1 MESRT
6 IHASEKIGANTP
18 GRIAWHKIAKGQQK
32 GGNAALTKRTQQ
44 TLMTSMSDKNNLEFQ
59 PRHTIQEGEM
69 DWKKTLMY
77 GSFAAGAILFLTGR
91 RPAGLAVAGIGVATF
106 AAEHPE
112 KFEELWHR
120 MPEYI
125 EKGSKFVDMASTF
138 LERLGEEKGG
148 YRNMPVAG
156 GSRF

>member
-1 MESRT
+1 M
-6 IHASEKIGANTP
+6 
-18 GRIAWHKIAKGQQK
+18 
-32 GGNAALTKRTQQ
+32 
-44 TLMTSMSDKNNLEFQ
+44 
-59 PRHTIQEGEM
+59 M

-77 GSFAAGAILFLTGR
+77 GSFAAGAVLFFTGR

-112 KFEELWHR
+112 KFEEIWHH

-125 EKGSKFVDMASTF
+125 EKGSKFVDMASNF
-138 LERLGEEKGG
+138 LERLSEQKGGG

-156 GSRF
+156 GTRY

>member
-1 MESRT
+1 MLQVKSPVINPKR
-6 IHASEKIGANTP
+6 
-18 GRIAWHKIAKGQQK
+18 QQK
-32 GGNAALTKRTQQ
+32 GANAALTKRVRK
-44 TLMTSMSDKNNLEFQ
+44 TLMTSMSVKNNLEFQ

-156 GSRF
+156 SSRF

>member
-1 MESRT
+1 
-6 IHASEKIGANTP
+6 
-18 GRIAWHKIAKGQQK
+18 
-32 GGNAALTKRTQQ
+32 
-44 TLMTSMSDKNNLEFQ
+44 MSGENKLEFEPQ
-59 PRHTIQEGEM
+59 HAIQEGGEM

-125 EKGSKFVDMASTF
+125 EKGGRFVDMATSF
-138 LERLGEEKGG
+138 LERLGEERGG
-148 YRNMPVAG
+148 YSNMPSAAG
-156 GSRF
+156 KRY